1 MLNDILRAILSI
13 VGAVA
18 IVFLAPLFFMLVFS
32 IVSGFNE
39 RVSEGK

>member
-18 IVFLAPLFFMLVFS
+18 IVFVAPLIFMLIFS

-39 RVSEGK
+39 RASEGK

>member
-18 IVFLAPLFFMLVFS
+18 IVFLVPLVFMLIFG

-39 RVSEGK
+39 RMSEDK

>member
-18 IVFLAPLFFMLVFS
+18 IVFLVPLAFMLIFS
-32 IVSGFNE
+32 VVSGFNE
-39 RVSEGK
+39 RMSEGE

>member
-18 IVFLAPLFFMLVFS
+18 IVFLAPLVFMLIFG

-39 RVSEGK
+39 RMSDSK